1 MCRNN
6 QLLGGMLMAFGLGL
20 LMGKCLEAGFMST
33 FFGLAI
39 VVGGVEVMRQK
50 LLVYTCAQTNRLIRD
65 NRDKE

>member
-1 MCRNN
+1 MQGVFFVCRKN

-39 VVGGVEVMRQK
+39 VVGGVAVMRQK
-50 LLVYTCAQTNRLIRD
+50 
-65 NRDKE
+65 